1 MDYITTNESIEQ
13 LIIHMENIIKLV
25 TSHIHKQK
33 LISGG
38 LKA

>member
-1 MDYITTNESIEQ
+1 MDYTTTNTSIEQ
-13 LIIHMENIIKLV
+13 LIIHMENVIKLV
-25 TSHIHKQK
+25 NSYIHKQK